1 MAVSSCQNSLLALL
15 MALVFYAIPLS
26 GAQAGS
32 NQSNG
37 VSKFTQQQLTDFSK
51 KVERAAAAKGARV
64 FLLAR
69 VGRPTE
75 DLPQGINFT
84 HVGIAVYRKI
94 KTDSGKVVPGYV
106 VHNLYIDDERA
117 GKSKLINDFAFN
129 FFAGA
134 TELKA
139 GILVPDI
146 KLQKRLYELV
156 NSEVYASLHNDN
168 YSTLSNP
175 DNSQYQN
182 CTEFVLDV
190 MNAAIYKT
198 TDIAQIKAN
207 TRAYFEPT
215 LIKESRLKLVLG
227 AAFIDHIEID
237 DHKEKVFTAT
247 FGSIQ
252 RYMQQYG
259 LVSHTQIIH

>member
-1 MAVSSCQNSLLALL
+1 MAVSSWKTVL
-15 MALVFYAIPLS
+15 MALVLCVIPLS

-51 KVERAAAAKGARV
+51 KVERTAASKGARV
-64 FLLAR
+64 FILAR
-69 VGRPTE
+69 VGRPAE
-75 DLPQGINFT
+75 DLPQGIDFT
-84 HVGIAVYRKI
+84 HVGIAVYRHI
-94 KTDSGKVVPGYV
+94 KTDSGKIVPGYV

-129 FFAGA
+129 FFAGSTA
-134 TELKA
+134 LKA

-156 NSEVYASLHNDN
+156 NSNAYASLHNDN

-190 MNAAIYKT
+190 MNAAIYQT
-198 TDIAQIKAN
+198 TDVTQIKAN

-215 LIKESRLKLVLG
+215 LIKESRLKLALG

-237 DHKEKVFTAT
+237 DHKGKVYTAT
-247 FGSIQ
+247 FGSI
-252 RYMQQYG
+252 RKYMEQYG
-259 LVSHTQIIH
+259 LVSHAQIVF